1 MHSSYTTAF
10 ALLLSFFSPAL
21 SIGRPPGK
29 DAILL
34 SKVHSLTLHAD
45 RLTTGR
51 RTDPIPQLTCT
62 GPSKSICKLYPI
74 ETMRCTNQG
83 YDYDE
88 EDIQWTC
95 TASLPPEFKLGAT
108 DVVCEG
114 YRSPD
119 DKWVLKGSCGVEYR
133 LLLTEEGERRFGHLR
148 DADRWRISIPDTG
161 LWETLASLLFFALF
175 FGCLAFILYR
185 LYVEWFGSGRNR
197 RRGDN
202 GQGWGWGWGGGGG
215 GGGGGDDPRGPPPPY
230 DYNPG
235 NRFFKSPTSGSSW
248 TPGFWTGA
256 LTGAMAGYQMGRRG
270 QERNTIRGWG
280 PGPSSYRGS
289 YEAYDP
295 GEGSSTQPPR
305 FSSSRPSTGFG
316 STRRR

>member
-1 MHSSYTTAF
+1 M
-10 ALLLSFFSPAL
+10 
-21 SIGRPPGK
+21 GRPPGK

-34 SKVHSLTLHAD
+34 SKVHSLTLHAN

-51 RTDPIPQLTCT
+51 RTSPIPQLTCT
-62 GPSKSICKLYPI
+62 GPSHRICKLYSI
-74 ETMRCTNQG
+74 ETMRCVNQG

-148 DADRWRISIPDTG
+148 DAKRWRIFDTR
-161 LWETLASLLFFALF
+161 LWETLANILFFALF
-175 FGCLAFILYR
+175 FGCVAFILSAFCA
-185 LYVEWFGSGRNR
+185 EWFRWFRPSRNR
-197 RRGDN
+197 RGNN
-202 GQGWGWGWGGGGG
+202 GRGWGWGWGGGGG
-215 GGGGGDDPRGPPPPY
+215 DDDDPRGPPPPY

-235 NRFFKSPTSGSSW
+235 SRFKPPTFGSSW

-270 QERNTIRGWG
+270 QERNTVRGWRS
-280 PGPSSYRGS
+280 GPSSLRGG
-289 YEAYDP
+289 YYDP
-295 GEGSSTQPPR
+295 GEGPSGEPPR
-305 FSSSRPSTGFG
+305 FSSTSPSTGFG
-316 STRRR
+316 TTRRR